1 MNKVLTLAILA
12 MIGIAMSIGYITF
25 LYSSHEQDSGS
36 ENIMISLRS
45 TKYPLTDEQKEKA
58 ISIIEEDYRTK
69 ELLNT
74 GFKIVK
80 SEPAYTIIPGRG
92 VNPYPTTVIV
102 TLKNNGDEIHVLVDL
117 KEEKVSRIVVH
128 KPG

>member
-1 MNKVLTLAILA
+1 
-12 MIGIAMSIGYITF
+12 
-25 LYSSHEQDSGS
+25 
-36 ENIMISLRS
+36 MISLRS

-80 SEPAYTIIPGRG
+80 SEPAYNIIPGKG
-92 VNPYPTTVIV
+92 VDPYPTTVIV

-117 KEEKVSRIVVH
+117 KEEKVSRIIVH
-128 KPG
+128 KSG

>member
-25 LYSSHEQDSGS
+25 LHFSHEQDSGS

-80 SEPAYTIIPGRG
+80 SEPAYNIIPGKG
-92 VNPYPTTVIV
+92 VDPYPTTVMV

-117 KEEKVSRIVVH
+117 KEEKVSRIIVH
-128 KPG
+128 KSG